1 MPEKPKNKTGRTAQS
16 IVICITDKVREIVYT
31 KHTWRTLM
39 EKVWVIKDP
48 DQYLYPRH
56 VKRITKGL
64 PFADEKN
71 PARAYTLSLFF
82 WGGGQNYNNQRGKGL
97 LFQVLMIIFLTGT
110 ILSFFYRNDMLPLLQ
125 TLGISN
131 AEAFISG
138 ELLFF
143 CILIFWTHNAGDA
156 YHTAAKARRV
166 PFAGVQSRVWPLLC
180 SLLVPGWGQFLNGQ
194 PVKGSIFAGFS
205 VLGIFSL
212 VSIPSVL
219 MAWPYLEVSKTRF
232 VLETIFTVTVLYAP
246 LIPFIWLLGGYD
258 ALIVS
263 LDDIKKEPL
272 IDRIR
277 SANNRLRTQG
287 WVRGIVPQFRLTIA
301 LGLLLIALSIAIYR
315 YFPSDYY
322 GEQLVHA
329 QTWLRGQGMTMVPEL
344 VSRLLSVMARVG
356 K

>member
-1 MPEKPKNKTGRTAQS
+1 MQK
-16 IVICITDKVREIVYT
+16 I
-31 KHTWRTLM
+31 
-39 EKVWVIKDP
+39 WVIRDP
-48 DQYLYPRH
+48 DQYLYSRH

-82 WGGGQNYNNQRGKGL
+82 WGGGQNYNNQRLKGL

-110 ILSFFYRNDMLPLLQ
+110 ILSFVYRSDMLPLLQ

-131 AEAFISG
+131 AEALISG

-156 YHTAAKARRV
+156 YHMAAKARRV
-166 PFAGVQSRVWPLLC
+166 PFAGVQSRVWPLVC

-212 VSIPSVL
+212 VSIPSVV

-232 VLETIFTVTVLYAP
+232 VIETIFTVTVLYAP
-246 LIPFIWLLGGYD
+246 LIPFIWLFGSYD

-272 IDRIR
+272 VDRIR
-277 SANNRLRTQG
+277 FLNNRRRTQG
-287 WVRGIVPQFRLTIA
+287 WVKGVIPQFKLTIS
-301 LGLLLIALSIAIYR
+301 LGLLLIALWITIHR
-315 YFPSDYY
+315 YFPSGYY
-322 GEQLVHA
+322 GEQLMRA
-329 QTWLRGQGMTMVPEL
+329 QTWLRAQGMTLVPEL
-344 VSRLLSVMARVG
+344 INRLLSVMAQAG